1 MLYQIKILAKEEPVS
16 GGEKQR
22 LAIAR
27 AFFKKSSY
35 FILDEA
41 ISTFDKKSENAVQKS
56 IDELQKGRTSIADAH
71 RLKTMDNSYI
81 ILNIIL
87 VIYLIIL
94 QLFKK
99 VSF

>member
-1 MLYQIKILAKEEPVS
+1 MQEPFLKNPVIL
-16 GGEKQR
+16 
-22 LAIAR
+22 L
-27 AFFKKSSY
+27 
-35 FILDEA
+35 LDEA

-94 QLFKK
+94 
-99 VSF
+99 